1 MRITEHTAT
10 CFEATVDGGRIMLDF
25 RADASSP
32 SPQYMPLARPA
43 AADGVDTWRAVE
55 RHSHWLVDGEMRI
68 EVPPVEGIDLGG
80 ADALLISDTG
90 SFLTLPFLT
99 EYSGFQGTVLATAA
113 ALSFGRLAM
122 LELVALCE
130 AVRELPLDA
139 ASAADG
145 AAAACVDAPSGAPP
159 PAIAVELWDLVSRSK
174 LPYSR
179 ADVEQSLARVH
190 GLSYGERAPISL
202 RGADAGGS
210 TLHATPLPSGAAIG
224 ACNWV
229 IEGPSEKLLYVSASD
244 PEGQVLATLPLTTTA
259 PALRDADALLLCNVR
274 PLPRRAPLQAGADGG
289 GPAAGRAAAAGS
301 VAPAAA
307 IAHAC
312 RLVCEAR
319 AQGGHVLLPCS
330 PWGGTL
336 ALLEHLLHSLHL
348 TGLSHAPVHLIS
360 PVASACLSQAGMQV
374 EWVDEE
380 RRTRTLAPPAPGR
393 PQLTDPF
400 PFDEHILQGRLVVA
414 SSLAD
419 LEAPLPAAG
428 AIVLATHPSLR
439 LGDAPNLLH
448 CWRDDPRSLL
458 LLTTLQGG
466 ADAEAAMALLLAPF
480 EPVRCRVQRCIL
492 DARLEPSVAA
502 AVVEQ
507 LAPRRL
513 VVPSTSPMNS
523 DDGHRAMSGSAA
535 MGDAVNSA
543 DAADDDAT
551 HAATERLLE
560 AADATGDGLLGRRCP
575 ASRLVRGK
583 SCRMVSRRTHQLAFM
598 PHSAAVGVQL
608 RTVTPTIKAARLSG
622 VLRTER
628 SGHLALLPDAH
639 ASAATNTCDGS
650 GISRRDGNVGDSS
663 AGAAE
668 SSILLG
674 TPKGE
679 RLVAA
684 LIRRG
689 VEANVRQ
696 SADEADCTLVE
707 LVGGSEGAGRGAR
720 IELRSGGSESM
731 LVATSLEALAL
742 LREVMMES
750 LVEL

>member
-1 MRITEHTAT
+1 
-10 CFEATVDGGRIMLDF
+10 
-25 RADASSP
+25 
-32 SPQYMPLARPA
+32 
-43 AADGVDTWRAVE
+43 
-55 RHSHWLVDGEMRI
+55 
-68 EVPPVEGIDLGG
+68 
-80 ADALLISDTG
+80 
-90 SFLTLPFLT
+90 
-99 EYSGFQGTVLATAA
+99 
-113 ALSFGRLAM
+113 
-122 LELVALCE
+122 
-130 AVRELPLDA
+130 
-139 ASAADG
+139 
-145 AAAACVDAPSGAPP
+145 
-159 PAIAVELWDLVSRSK
+159 
-174 LPYSR
+174 
-179 ADVEQSLARVH
+179 
-190 GLSYGERAPISL
+190 
-202 RGADAGGS
+202 
-210 TLHATPLPSGAAIG
+210 
-224 ACNWV
+224 
-229 IEGPSEKLLYVSASD
+229 
-244 PEGQVLATLPLTTTA
+244 
-259 PALRDADALLLCNVR
+259 
-274 PLPRRAPLQAGADGG
+274 
-289 GPAAGRAAAAGS
+289 

-650 GISRRDGNVGDSS
+650 GSSRRDGNVGDSS

-689 VEANVRQ
+689 VEATVRQ
-696 SADEADCTLVE
+696 LADEADCTLVE

>member
-10 CFEATVDGGRIMLDF
+10 CFEATVDGGRILLDF

-90 SFLTLPFLT
+90 SFLALPFMT

-145 AAAACVDAPSGAPP
+145 AAPACVDAPSGAPP

-259 PALRDADALLLCNVR
+259 PALRDADALLLSNVR

-289 GPAAGRAAAAGS
+289 GPAAGS

-583 SCRMVSRRTHQLAFM
+583 SCRMVSRRTHQLAFL

-650 GISRRDGNVGDSS
+650 GSSRRDGNVGDSS

-689 VEANVRQ
+689 VEATVRQ